1 MPTKLKYRLFIWI
14 MVLSGIVL
22 AVTLTITSVKIIT
35 GGKRFTQKIL
45 DEHRILLLSTI
56 GFGHGVM
63 AHMGATNYDDL
74 ISLAL
79 ESESIR
85 YLAILD
91 RDGRVIVQSEP
102 PIGFHSLNRDTFL
115 PLEDNDILERTKDM
129 FLVSYKLKNEGD
141 NPNKKSGKQHMASM
155 GQMQVQSKPEWFLVG
170 IDTSVFRKHYNDML
184 LQTVGT
190 GGVIFLFG
198 ILIIIFLGIVER
210 YELAHL
216 SIEKLQKIKRVLGH
230 FVPQTAKNIIEK
242 EPDKKGLL
250 SKYIEDATIL
260 FLDIEG
266 FTLLLQEYSQERIN
280 QAIESYF
287 STFFTVIHRNMG
299 DINETAG
306 DGMMVIF
313 LHSDPEQHAK
323 NAIRAAL
330 DIREECIKVSKNKDS
345 NLFPV
350 QVNIGI
356 NSGKTYLGSTKMSG
370 SEEERWTFT
379 ASGEVTIRAARLSQ
393 FARNGQIIIGEET
406 AQRIGSNFALEA
418 LGKVALKN
426 LDDSGNLFKVL

>member
-1 MPTKLKYRLFIWI
+1 MWLMI
-14 MVLSGIVL
+14 LSGIVL
-22 AVTLTITSVKIIT
+22 AVTLTITSVKIIS
-35 GGKRFTQKIL
+35 GGKHFTQKVL
-45 DEHRILLLSTI
+45 DEHRILLLSTL

-74 ISLAL
+74 ITFAL
-79 ESESIR
+79 ECESIR

-91 RDGRVIVQSEP
+91 QDGRVIVQSDP
-102 PIGFHSLNRDTFL
+102 PKGFHSLNKATFL
-115 PLEDNDILERTKDM
+115 PLKDDDILERTKDI
-129 FLVSYKLKNEGD
+129 FLVSYKLKNEGA

-170 IDTSVFRKHYNDML
+170 IDTSVFRKHYNNIL

-190 GGVIFLFG
+190 GGVILLFG
-198 ILIIIFLGIVER
+198 ILIIIFLGIVQR
-210 YELAHL
+210 YQLAHL

-230 FVPQTAKNIIEK
+230 FVPRTAKNIIEE

-250 SKYIEDATIL
+250 SKYVEDATIL

-280 QAIESYF
+280 RVIESYF
-287 STFFTVIHRNMG
+287 STFFTLIRKNRG

-313 LHSDPEQHAK
+313 LDPDPEQHAR
-323 NAIRAAL
+323 NAVQAAL
-330 DIREECIKVSKNKDS
+330 DIREACIKESKNKDS

-356 NSGKTYLGSTKMSG
+356 NSGETYLGSTKMSG
-370 SEEERWTFT
+370 SEGERWAFT

-393 FARNGQIIIGEET
+393 HAKKGQILISEET
-406 AQRIGSNFALEA
+406 TKRIGNTVLLKP
-418 LGKVALKN
+418 LGKVPLKN
-426 LDDSGNLFKVL
+426 LKDSGEVYEVSSIDAT